1 MVNLPL
7 EASQVCVYMIRDLC
21 GVTSAKSKQQLKS
34 TGKDE
39 RSLPKQTTSTP
50 FRAHKT
56 HSSSSPHVSQCTQRG

>member
-7 EASQVCVYMIRDLC
+7 EASQVCVHMIRDLC

-39 RSLPKQTTSTP
+39 RSLPKWTP
-50 FRAHKT
+50 PPPLELTKLT
-56 HSSSSPHVSQCTQRG
+56 PTPPPPLT

>member
-39 RSLPKQTTSTP
+39 RSLPKRTP
-50 FRAHKT
+50 PLPLELTKLT
-56 HSSSSPHVSQCTQRG
+56 PTPPPPLT